1 MRTAIYIRKNGR
13 RFAKSAYLM
22 DKIQAKRFLASY
34 TKAFPGEKIEM
45 EGDN

>member
-1 MRTAIYIRKNGR
+1 MRKSIYIRKNGR
-13 RFAKSAYLM
+13 CFAKSAYLM

-34 TKAFPGEKIEM
+34 VRAFPGEKIEM